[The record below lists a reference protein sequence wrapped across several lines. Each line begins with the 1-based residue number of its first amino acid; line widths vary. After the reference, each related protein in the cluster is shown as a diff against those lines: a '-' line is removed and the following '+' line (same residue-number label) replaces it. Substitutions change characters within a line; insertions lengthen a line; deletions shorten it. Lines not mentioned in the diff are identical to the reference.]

1 MVILTI
7 IVEQD
12 RRAVIT
18 MITLLIIMLS
28 LVLGFLASFISVAVI
43 AATNSGL
50 TSIVKPLVV
59 LTILFSGVA
68 WIAIDAHESVADTA
82 SENLVAYENL
92 KGVLDMAEQRRRE
105 LTSERSQEKLCLF
118 ETPDVTKD
126 IDTVIA
132 TINGG
137 DTTVFR
143 LVIFKR

>member
-1 MVILTI
+1 
-7 IVEQD
+7 
-12 RRAVIT
+12 
-18 MITLLIIMLS
+18 MITLLIILLS
-28 LVLGFLASFISVAVI
+28 LVLGFLASFISVAVV

-50 TSIVKPLVV
+50 TNIVKPLVV

-92 KGVLDMAEQRRRE
+92 KGVLEKAEERRRE
-105 LTSERSQEKLCLF
+105 LSFEHSQEHLCLF
-118 ETPDVTKD
+118 ESPDVTRN

-132 TINGG
+132 TINGS

-143 LVIFKR
+143 LMIFKR

>member
-1 MVILTI
+1 
-7 IVEQD
+7 
-12 RRAVIT
+12 

-82 SENLVAYENL
+82 ADNMLEAENLR
-92 KGVLDMAEQRRRE
+92 GVLRLTEQRRRD
-105 LTSERSQEKLCLF
+105 LLSGNSKEKLCLF
-118 ETPDVTKD
+118 ETPDITKD
-126 IDTVIA
+126 IDTVVA
-132 TINGG
+132 TINGS
-137 DTTVFR
+137 DTTVYR
-143 LVIFKR
+143 LMIFKR